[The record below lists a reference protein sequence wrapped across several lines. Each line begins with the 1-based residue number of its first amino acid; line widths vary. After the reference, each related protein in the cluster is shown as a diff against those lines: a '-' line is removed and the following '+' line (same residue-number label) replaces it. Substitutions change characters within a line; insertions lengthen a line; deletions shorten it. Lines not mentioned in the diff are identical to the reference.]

1 MFLLPYPFLC
11 EKNINISKK
20 HLKFIPI
27 YDIIKKDIGYPKKIV
42 HLAEVAMAKNK
53 NKSSAVN
60 IIEGIVI
67 GILILLIA
75 GMLFLYFSFSGNSAA
90 PNIFGYTFYH
100 TKAVKMEP
108 KIPQNTVVIGKTG
121 DLESIKVGS
130 VVVCK
135 IGEDTVLTRVVQL
148 VSENGQMSYVVKFDT
163 APANDTFKIP
173 AENIIAKATS
183 QSSIFGSVLDFATST
198 FGIMMVIII
207 PSFIIIVFQVIR
219 IVNVKRTQEE
229 AVSLDELDE
238 IMSDNND
245 YGHDF
250 FEEPASFSTPEPE
263 PEPEPV
269 QTKTILSV
277 DKNGKAGLSAVRE
290 EGTPLFTY
298 DGFAGSKNK
307 HPDAKQGGNVVKPV
321 RSSNTDRS
329 FSVFSTEED
338 NNPVFEAKTEQPA
351 AEEKTVDFMSGVI
364 PQSIAETAA
373 KAEIPAED
381 NAPEPVKTYEPKS
394 VREDKIVKEARN
406 IPEQAVVP
414 KEKLAPPKK
423 KNNSKAISE
432 LMSIIDAE
440 ESKLKK

>member
-1 MFLLPYPFLC
+1 
-11 EKNINISKK
+11 
-20 HLKFIPI
+20 
-27 YDIIKKDIGYPKKIV
+27 
-42 HLAEVAMAKNK
+42 MAKKRNK
-53 NKSSAVN
+53 KGSAVN

-75 GMLFLYFSFSGNSAA
+75 GMLFLYFSFSGNGAA

-121 DLESIKVGS
+121 DLEDIKVGS

-148 VSENGQMSYVVKFDT
+148 VNENGEMSYVVKFDT

-173 AENIIAKATS
+173 AENIIARATS
-183 QSSIFGSVLDFATST
+183 QSSIFGSILNFATST
-198 FGIMMVIII
+198 LGIMLVIII

-219 IVNVKRTQEE
+219 IVNVKRTEEE
-229 AVSLDELDE
+229 AYSLDELNEVMTDDD
-238 IMSDNND
+238 DN
-245 YGHDF
+245 GHDF

-263 PEPEPV
+263 PEPAPV
-269 QTKTILSV
+269 PVKEKTVLSV
-277 DKNGKAGLSAVRE
+277 DKNGKAGLTAVRE

-298 DGFAGSKNK
+298 EGFSENKSKRS
-307 HPDAKQGGNVVKPV
+307 DSKQGGSVVKPV
-321 RSSNTDRS
+321 KTPTTDKF
-329 FSVFSTEED
+329 FSEYKTEEEKATLY
-338 NNPVFEAKTEQPA
+338 EAKSEQPA
-351 AEEKTVDFMSGVI
+351 AGEEKSVDFMSNVI
-364 PQSIAETAA
+364 PKNIAEAAA
-373 KAEIPAED
+373 KAEVPAEE
-381 NAPEPVKTYEPKS
+381 NAPEAVMTYEPKT
-394 VREDKIVKEARN
+394 VREDKIVKEAKN

>member
-1 MFLLPYPFLC
+1 
-11 EKNINISKK
+11 
-20 HLKFIPI
+20 
-27 YDIIKKDIGYPKKIV
+27 
-42 HLAEVAMAKNK
+42 MAKKK
-53 NKSSAVN
+53 NKGSAVN

-121 DLESIKVGS
+121 DLDSIKVGS
-130 VVVCK
+130 VVVCN

-148 VSENGQMSYVVKFDT
+148 ISENGQMSYVVKFDT

-229 AVSLDELDE
+229 AVSLDELEE
-238 IMSDNND
+238 IMTDD
-245 YGHDF
+245 DEDGHDF
-250 FEEPASFSTPEPE
+250 FEEPAVFSTPEPE
-263 PEPEPV
+263 PEPAPV
-269 QTKTILSV
+269 LEKKVLSV

-298 DGFAGSKNK
+298 DGFADSKNK
-307 HPDAKQGGNVVKPV
+307 RPDTKQGGSVVKPV
-321 RSSNTDRS
+321 KAPNSDRS
-329 FSVFSTEED
+329 FSEFSTEEEKM
-338 NNPVFEAKTEQPA
+338 PFYEAKAEQPA
-351 AEEKTVDFMSGVI
+351 AEEEKSVDFMSGVI
-364 PQSIAETAA
+364 PQSIADTAA
-373 KAEIPAED
+373 NAEIPAEE
-381 NAPEPVKTYEPKS
+381 NSPELIKTYEPKA

>member
-1 MFLLPYPFLC
+1 
-11 EKNINISKK
+11 
-20 HLKFIPI
+20 
-27 YDIIKKDIGYPKKIV
+27 
-42 HLAEVAMAKNK
+42 MAKK
-53 NKSSAVN
+53 KTKKSSAVN

-75 GMLFLYFSFSGNSAA
+75 GMLFLYFSFSGNGAA

-121 DLESIKVGS
+121 DLDNIKVGS
-130 VVVCK
+130 VVICQ

-148 VSENGQMSYVVKFDT
+148 VSENGEMSYVVKFDT

-173 AENIIAKATS
+173 AENVIARATS
-183 QSSIFGSVLDFATST
+183 QSSAFGSVLNFATST
-198 FGIMMVIII
+198 FGIMLVIII
-207 PSFIIIVFQVIR
+207 PSLIIIIFQVVR
-219 IVNVKRTQEE
+219 IINVKRHEEE

-238 IMSDNND
+238 IMTADEDNSQD
-245 YGHDF
+245 FF
-250 FEEPASFSTPEPE
+250 FEEPASFTTPAPA

-269 QTKTILSV
+269 QERSVLSV
-277 DKNGKAGLSAVRE
+277 DKNGKAGLTAVRD

-298 DGFAGSKNK
+298 EGYTDKK
-307 HPDAKQGGNVVKPV
+307 GGTNVKKGASVVKPV
-321 RSSNTDRS
+321 KTPHADNF
-329 FSVFSTEED
+329 FSEYTSED
-338 NNPVFEAKTEQPA
+338 EKKPLYESKPA
-351 AEEKTVDFMSGVI
+351 EDTAAPAFMSDVI
-364 PQSIAETAA
+364 PQKIAETAA
-373 KAEIPAED
+373 NSEIPPAEQ
-381 NAPEPVKTYEPKS
+381 AEEVKAYEPKA
-394 VREDKIVKEARN
+394 VREDKIVREAKN
-406 IPEQAVVP
+406 IPEQAVIP

>member
-1 MFLLPYPFLC
+1 MV
-11 EKNINISKK
+11 KKKSKK
-20 HLKFIPI
+20 R
-27 YDIIKKDIGYPKKIV
+27 
-42 HLAEVAMAKNK
+42 
-53 NKSSAVN
+53 SAVN

-75 GMLFLYFSFSGNSAA
+75 GMLFLYFSFSDNGAA
-90 PNIFGYTFYH
+90 PDIFGYTVYH

-121 DLESIKVGS
+121 DLDNIKVGS

-148 VSENGQMSYVVKFDT
+148 VSENGEMSYVVKFDT
-163 APANDTFKIP
+163 SPANDTFKIP
-173 AENIIAKATS
+173 SANIIARATS
-183 QSSIFGSVLDFATST
+183 QSSILGSILSFATST
-198 FGIMMVIII
+198 FGIMLVIII

-219 IVNVKRTQEE
+219 IINVKRTEEE

-238 IMSDNND
+238 IMVSDEED
-245 YGHDF
+245 GHDF

-263 PEPEPV
+263 PEPVPV
-269 QTKTILSV
+269 EERSVLSV
-277 DKNGKAGLSAVRE
+277 DKNGKAGLTAVRE

-298 DGFAGSKNK
+298 DGFSDKKNNR
-307 HPDAKQGGNVVKPV
+307 PEAKQGSSVVKPV
-321 RSSNTDRS
+321 KTSHTDRF
-329 FSVFSTEED
+329 FSEYVSQEEKNPLYGST
-338 NNPVFEAKTEQPA
+338 FEQPA
-351 AEEKTVDFMSGVI
+351 EQEKKTFDFMSGVI
-364 PQSIAETAA
+364 PKNIADTAA
-373 KAEIPAED
+373 KAEIPAEEKS
-381 NAPEPVKTYEPKS
+381 PEPVKTYEPKA

-414 KEKLAPPKK
+414 KENLAPPKK

>member
-1 MFLLPYPFLC
+1 
-11 EKNINISKK
+11 
-20 HLKFIPI
+20 
-27 YDIIKKDIGYPKKIV
+27 
-42 HLAEVAMAKNK
+42 MAKNRNK
-53 NKSSAVN
+53 KSSAVN

-75 GMLFLYFSFSGNSAA
+75 GMLFLYFSFSDNGAA

-121 DLESIKVGS
+121 DLENIKVGS

-183 QSSIFGSVLDFATST
+183 QSSIFGSILNFATST
-198 FGIMMVIII
+198 FGIMLVIII
-207 PSFIIIVFQVIR
+207 PSFIIIVFQVVR

-238 IMSDNND
+238 IMTDD
-245 YGHDF
+245 DDDGHDF

-263 PEPEPV
+263 PEPVPV
-269 QTKTILSV
+269 QERSVLSV

-298 DGFAGSKNK
+298 DGFSGNKNK
-307 HPDAKQGGNVVKPV
+307 RPVAKQGSSVVKPV
-321 RSSNTDRS
+321 KTPHSDNFFSEYISEDEKAPLYDR
-329 FSVFSTEED
+329 
-338 NNPVFEAKTEQPA
+338 KTEQTA
-351 AEEKTVDFMSGVI
+351 AEEEKCVDFMSGVI
-364 PQSIAETAA
+364 PQSIAEAAA
-373 KAEIPAED
+373 KAEIPAEE
-381 NAPEPVKTYEPKS
+381 NAPEPVKTYEPKA

-406 IPEQAVVP
+406 IPEQAVIP

-440 ESKLKK
+440 ENKLKK

>member
-1 MFLLPYPFLC
+1 
-11 EKNINISKK
+11 
-20 HLKFIPI
+20 
-27 YDIIKKDIGYPKKIV
+27 
-42 HLAEVAMAKNK
+42 MAKKKNK
-53 NKSSAVN
+53 KSSAVN

-75 GMLFLYFSFSGNSAA
+75 GMLFLYFSFSDNGAA

-100 TKAVKMEP
+100 TNAVKMEP
-108 KIPQNTVVIGKTG
+108 KIPKNTVVIGKTG
-121 DLESIKVGS
+121 DLEDIKVGS

-163 APANDTFKIP
+163 SPANDTFKIP

-183 QSSIFGSVLDFATST
+183 QSSIFGSILNFATST
-198 FGIMMVIII
+198 FGIMLVIII
-207 PSFIIIVFQVIR
+207 PSFIIIVFQVVR

-238 IMSDNND
+238 IMIND
-245 YGHDF
+245 DEDGHDF

-263 PEPEPV
+263 PEPAPV
-269 QTKTILSV
+269 QERSVLSV
-277 DKNGKAGLSAVRE
+277 DKNGKAGLTAVRE

-298 DGFAGSKNK
+298 DGFAGNKNK
-307 HPDAKQGGNVVKPV
+307 RTEAKQGSSVVKPV
-321 RSSNTDRS
+321 KAPHNDKF
-329 FSVFSTEED
+329 FSEYVSED
-338 NNPVFEAKTEQPA
+338 EKAPLYESKTEQPA
-351 AEEKTVDFMSGVI
+351 AEEEKSVDFMSNVI
-364 PQSIAETAA
+364 PKNIAEAAA
-373 KAEIPAED
+373 KAEIPAEE
-381 NAPEPVKTYEPKS
+381 NAPEPVKTYEPKA
-394 VREDKIVKEARN
+394 VREDKIVKEANN

-414 KEKLAPPKK
+414 KEKLAPSKK

>member
-1 MFLLPYPFLC
+1 
-11 EKNINISKK
+11 
-20 HLKFIPI
+20 
-27 YDIIKKDIGYPKKIV
+27 
-42 HLAEVAMAKNK
+42 MANKKNK
-53 NKSSAVN
+53 KSSAVN

-75 GMLFLYFSFSGNSAA
+75 GMLFLYFSFSDNGAA

-100 TKAVKMEP
+100 TNAVKMEP
-108 KIPQNTVVIGKTG
+108 KIPKNTVVIGKTG
-121 DLESIKVGS
+121 DLEDIKVGS

-163 APANDTFKIP
+163 SPANDTFKIP
-173 AENIIAKATS
+173 AENIIAKATN
-183 QSSIFGSVLDFATST
+183 QSSIFGSILNFATST
-198 FGIMMVIII
+198 FGIMLVIII
-207 PSFIIIVFQVIR
+207 PSFIIIVFQVVR

-238 IMSDNND
+238 IMIND
-245 YGHDF
+245 DEDGHDF

-263 PEPEPV
+263 PEPAPV
-269 QTKTILSV
+269 QERSVLSV
-277 DKNGKAGLSAVRE
+277 DKNGKAGLTAVRE

-298 DGFAGSKNK
+298 DGFAGNKNK
-307 HPDAKQGGNVVKPV
+307 RTEAKQGSSVVKPV
-321 RSSNTDRS
+321 KAPHNDKF
-329 FSVFSTEED
+329 FSEYVSED
-338 NNPVFEAKTEQPA
+338 EKAPLYESKTEQLA
-351 AEEKTVDFMSGVI
+351 AEEEKSVDFMSNVI
-364 PQSIAETAA
+364 PKNIAEAAA
-373 KAEIPAED
+373 KAEIPAEE
-381 NAPEPVKTYEPKS
+381 NAPEPVKTYEPKA
-394 VREDKIVKEARN
+394 VREDKIVKEANN

-414 KEKLAPPKK
+414 KEKLAPSKK

>member
-1 MFLLPYPFLC
+1 
-11 EKNINISKK
+11 
-20 HLKFIPI
+20 
-27 YDIIKKDIGYPKKIV
+27 
-42 HLAEVAMAKNK
+42 MAKKK
-53 NKSSAVN
+53 NGKSSAVN

-75 GMLFLYFSFSGNSAA
+75 VMLFLYFSFSDNGAA
-90 PNIFGYTFYH
+90 PNIFGYTVYH

-121 DLESIKVGS
+121 DLDNIKVGS

-148 VSENGQMSYVVKFDT
+148 VSENGEMSYVVKFDT

-173 AENIIAKATS
+173 AENIIARATS
-183 QSSIFGSVLDFATST
+183 QSSILGSVLSFATST
-198 FGIMMVIII
+198 FGIMLVIII

-238 IMSDNND
+238 IMTND
-245 YGHDF
+245 EEDGHDF
-250 FEEPASFSTPEPE
+250 FEEPASFSTPAPAPE
-263 PEPEPV
+263 PAPV
-269 QTKTILSV
+269 EEKAVLSV
-277 DKNGKAGLSAVRE
+277 DKNGKAGLTAVRE

-298 DGFAGSKNK
+298 DGFSEDKKNK
-307 HPDAKQGGNVVKPV
+307 NNRSETKQGGSVVKPV
-321 RSSNTDRS
+321 KAPHTDRF
-329 FSVFSTEED
+329 FSEYVSEEEKAPLYD
-338 NNPVFEAKTEQPA
+338 SNSEQS
-351 AEEKTVDFMSGVI
+351 AEQEQKTVDFMSGVI
-364 PQSIAETAA
+364 PQSIADTAA
-373 KAEIPAED
+373 KAEVPAED
-381 NAPEPVKTYEPKS
+381 NTPEAVKTYEPKT

-432 LMSIIDAE
+432 LMNIIDAE

>member
-1 MFLLPYPFLC
+1 
-11 EKNINISKK
+11 
-20 HLKFIPI
+20 
-27 YDIIKKDIGYPKKIV
+27 
-42 HLAEVAMAKNK
+42 MAKK
-53 NKSSAVN
+53 KTKKSSAVN

-75 GMLFLYFSFSGNSAA
+75 GMLFLYFSFSGNGAA

-121 DLESIKVGS
+121 DLDNIKVGS
-130 VVVCK
+130 VVICQ

-148 VSENGQMSYVVKFDT
+148 VSENGEVSYVVKFDT

-173 AENIIAKATS
+173 AENVIARATS
-183 QSSIFGSVLDFATST
+183 QSSAFGSVLNFATST
-198 FGIMMVIII
+198 FGIMLVIII
-207 PSFIIIVFQVIR
+207 PSLIIIIFQVVR
-219 IVNVKRTQEE
+219 IINVKRHEEE

-238 IMSDNND
+238 IMTADEDNSQD
-245 YGHDF
+245 FF
-250 FEEPASFSTPEPE
+250 FEEPASFTTPAPA

-269 QTKTILSV
+269 QERSVLSV
-277 DKNGKAGLSAVRE
+277 DKNGKAGLTAVRD

-298 DGFAGSKNK
+298 EGYTDKK
-307 HPDAKQGGNVVKPV
+307 GGTNVKKGASVVKPV
-321 RSSNTDRS
+321 KTPHADNF
-329 FSVFSTEED
+329 FSEYTSED
-338 NNPVFEAKTEQPA
+338 EKKPLYESKPA
-351 AEEKTVDFMSGVI
+351 EDTAAPAFMSDVI
-364 PQSIAETAA
+364 PQKIAETAA
-373 KAEIPAED
+373 NSEIPPTEQAE
-381 NAPEPVKTYEPKS
+381 EVKAYEPKA
-394 VREDKIVKEARN
+394 VREDKIVREAKN
-406 IPEQAVVP
+406 IPEQAVIP

>member
-1 MFLLPYPFLC
+1 
-11 EKNINISKK
+11 
-20 HLKFIPI
+20 
-27 YDIIKKDIGYPKKIV
+27 
-42 HLAEVAMAKNK
+42 MAKKRNK
-53 NKSSAVN
+53 KSSAVN

-75 GMLFLYFSFSGNSAA
+75 GMLFLYFSFSGNGAA

-121 DLESIKVGS
+121 DLENIKVGS

-148 VSENGQMSYVVKFDT
+148 VNENGEMSYVVKFDT

-173 AENIIAKATS
+173 SENIIAKATS
-183 QSSIFGSVLDFATST
+183 QSSIFGSILNFATST
-198 FGIMMVIII
+198 FGIMLVIII

-219 IVNVKRTQEE
+219 IVNVKRTEEE

-238 IMSDNND
+238 IMTDDD
-245 YGHDF
+245 YSGHDF

-263 PEPEPV
+263 PAPAPV
-269 QTKTILSV
+269 RERSVLSV
-277 DKNGKAGLSAVRE
+277 DKNGKAGLTAVRE

-298 DGFAGSKNK
+298 DGFSGNKNNR
-307 HPDAKQGGNVVKPV
+307 PVTKQGGSVVKPV
-321 RSSNTDRS
+321 KTPSADKF
-329 FSVFSTEED
+329 FSEYKTEEEKA
-338 NNPVFEAKTEQPA
+338 PLYEARTEKPA
-351 AEEKTVDFMSGVI
+351 AEEEKSVDFMSNVI
-364 PQSIAETAA
+364 PKNIAEAAA
-373 KAEIPAED
+373 KAEIPAEE
-381 NAPEPVKTYEPKS
+381 NAPEPVKTYEPKA
-394 VREDKIVKEARN
+394 VREDKIVKEAKN
-406 IPEQAVVP
+406 IPEQAVIP

>member
-1 MFLLPYPFLC
+1 
-11 EKNINISKK
+11 
-20 HLKFIPI
+20 
-27 YDIIKKDIGYPKKIV
+27 
-42 HLAEVAMAKNK
+42 MAKKKNK
-53 NKSSAVN
+53 KSSAVN

-75 GMLFLYFSFSGNSAA
+75 GMLFLYFSFSDNGAA

-100 TKAVKMEP
+100 TNAVKMEP
-108 KIPQNTVVIGKTG
+108 KIPKNTVVIGKTG
-121 DLESIKVGS
+121 DLEDIKVGS

-163 APANDTFKIP
+163 SPANDTFKIP
-173 AENIIAKATS
+173 AENIIAKATN
-183 QSSIFGSVLDFATST
+183 QSSIFGSILNFATST
-198 FGIMMVIII
+198 FGIMLVIII
-207 PSFIIIVFQVIR
+207 PSFIIIVFQVVR

-238 IMSDNND
+238 IMIND
-245 YGHDF
+245 DEDGHDF

-263 PEPEPV
+263 PEPAPV
-269 QTKTILSV
+269 QERSVLSV
-277 DKNGKAGLSAVRE
+277 DKNGKAGLTAVRE

-298 DGFAGSKNK
+298 DGFAGNKNK
-307 HPDAKQGGNVVKPV
+307 RTEAKQGSSVVKPV
-321 RSSNTDRS
+321 KAPHNDKF
-329 FSVFSTEED
+329 FSEYVSED
-338 NNPVFEAKTEQPA
+338 EKAPLYESKTEQPA
-351 AEEKTVDFMSGVI
+351 AEEEKSVDFMSNVI
-364 PQSIAETAA
+364 PKNIAEAAA
-373 KAEIPAED
+373 KAEIPAEE
-381 NAPEPVKTYEPKS
+381 NAPEPVKTYEPKA
-394 VREDKIVKEARN
+394 VREDKIVKEANN

-414 KEKLAPPKK
+414 KEKLAPSKK

>member
-1 MFLLPYPFLC
+1 
-11 EKNINISKK
+11 
-20 HLKFIPI
+20 
-27 YDIIKKDIGYPKKIV
+27 
-42 HLAEVAMAKNK
+42 MAKKRNK
-53 NKSSAVN
+53 KSSAVN
-60 IIEGIVI
+60 IIEGVVI
-67 GILILLIA
+67 GILIILIA
-75 GMLFLYFSFSGNSAA
+75 GMLFLYFSFSDNGAA

-121 DLESIKVGS
+121 DLENIKVGS

-148 VSENGQMSYVVKFDT
+148 ISENGEMSYVVKFDT

-183 QSSIFGSVLDFATST
+183 QSSIFGSVLNFATST
-198 FGIMMVIII
+198 FGIMLVIII

-238 IMSDNND
+238 IMTND
-245 YGHDF
+245 DEDGHDF

-263 PEPEPV
+263 PEPVPV
-269 QTKTILSV
+269 QEKTVLSV

-298 DGFAGSKNK
+298 DGFAGNKNK
-307 HPDAKQGGNVVKPV
+307 RPETKQGSSVVKPV
-321 RSSNTDRS
+321 KTPHTDRF
-329 FSVFSTEED
+329 FSEYASEEEKAPLYE
-338 NNPVFEAKTEQPA
+338 NKAEQPA
-351 AEEKTVDFMSGVI
+351 AEEEKSVDFMSGVI
-364 PQSIAETAA
+364 PQSIAEAAA
-373 KAEIPAED
+373 KAEIPAEE
-381 NAPEPVKTYEPKS
+381 NSPEPVKTYEPKA

-406 IPEQAVVP
+406 IPEQAVIP

>member
-1 MFLLPYPFLC
+1 MT
-11 EKNINISKK
+11 KK
-20 HLKFIPI
+20 
-27 YDIIKKDIGYPKKIV
+27 
-42 HLAEVAMAKNK
+42 KNK
-53 NKSSAVN
+53 KGSAVN

-75 GMLFLYFSFSGNSAA
+75 GMLFLYFSFSDNGAA

-135 IGEDTVLTRVVQL
+135 IGDDTVLTRVVQL
-148 VSENGQMSYVVKFDT
+148 VSENGEMSYVVKFDT

-173 AENIIAKATS
+173 AENIIAKATN
-183 QSSIFGSVLDFATST
+183 QSSIFGSILNFATST
-198 FGIMMVIII
+198 FGIMLVIII

-229 AVSLDELDE
+229 SVSLDELDE
-238 IMSDNND
+238 IMTDDDDN
-245 YGHDF
+245 GHDF
-250 FEEPASFSTPEPE
+250 FEEPASFSTPLS
-263 PEPEPV
+263 EPEPV
-269 QTKTILSV
+269 PAPIQEKSVLSV
-277 DKNGKAGLSAVRE
+277 DKNGKAGLTAVRE

-298 DGFAGSKNK
+298 DGFSGNKNK
-307 HPDAKQGGNVVKPV
+307 RPEAKQGSSVVKPV
-321 RSSNTDRS
+321 KAPHNDKFFSEYVSREEKAPLYESS
-329 FSVFSTEED
+329 
-338 NNPVFEAKTEQPA
+338 PEQPA
-351 AEEKTVDFMSGVI
+351 VEEEKSVDFMSNVI
-364 PQSIAETAA
+364 PQKIAEAAA
-373 KAEIPAED
+373 KAEIPAEE
-381 NAPEPVKTYEPKS
+381 NAPEPVKTCEPRAL
-394 VREDKIVKEARN
+394 REDKIVKEAKN
-406 IPEQAVVP
+406 IPDQAVVP

-423 KNNSKAISE
+423 RNNSKAISE

>member
-1 MFLLPYPFLC
+1 
-11 EKNINISKK
+11 
-20 HLKFIPI
+20 
-27 YDIIKKDIGYPKKIV
+27 
-42 HLAEVAMAKNK
+42 MAKKKNK
-53 NKSSAVN
+53 KSSAVN

-75 GMLFLYFSFSGNSAA
+75 GMLFLYFSFSDNGAA

-100 TKAVKMEP
+100 TNAVKMEP
-108 KIPQNTVVIGKTG
+108 KIPKNTVVIGKTG
-121 DLESIKVGS
+121 DLEDIKVGS

-163 APANDTFKIP
+163 SPANDTFKIP

-183 QSSIFGSVLDFATST
+183 QSSIFGSILNFATST
-198 FGIMMVIII
+198 FGIMLVIII
-207 PSFIIIVFQVIR
+207 PSFIIIVFQVVR

-238 IMSDNND
+238 IMIND
-245 YGHDF
+245 DEDGHDF

-263 PEPEPV
+263 PEPVPV
-269 QTKTILSV
+269 QERSVLSV
-277 DKNGKAGLSAVRE
+277 DKNGKAGLTAVRE

-298 DGFAGSKNK
+298 DGFAGNKNK
-307 HPDAKQGGNVVKPV
+307 RTVAKQGSSVVKPV
-321 RSSNTDRS
+321 KAPHNDKF
-329 FSVFSTEED
+329 FSEYVSED
-338 NNPVFEAKTEQPA
+338 EKAPLYESKTEQPA
-351 AEEKTVDFMSGVI
+351 AEEEKSVDFMSNVI
-364 PQSIAETAA
+364 PKNIAEAAA
-373 KAEIPAED
+373 KAEIPAEE
-381 NAPEPVKTYEPKS
+381 NAPEPVKTYEPKA
-394 VREDKIVKEARN
+394 VREDKIVKEANN